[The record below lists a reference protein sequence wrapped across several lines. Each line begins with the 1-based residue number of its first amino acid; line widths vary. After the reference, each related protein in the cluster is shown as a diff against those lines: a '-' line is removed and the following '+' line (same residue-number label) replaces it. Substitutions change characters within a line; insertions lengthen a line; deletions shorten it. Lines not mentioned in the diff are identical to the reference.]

1 MERCKANVR
10 ASYPEVL
17 GVSIGGWLDE
27 EAVWNVDGDVNLFDR
42 CARAKTNVFIFWWLL
57 HFSFPLQA
65 DSYVVHDT
73 AGKIEILLDRCRE
86 VSRNNCYRVSYL
98 VVAAPTCPT
107 SPSQLSRP
115 DC

>member
-1 MERCKANVR
+1 M
-10 ASYPEVL
+10 YEVL

-42 CARAKTNVFIFWWLL
+42 CARGETSVFIFWWLL

-65 DSYVVHDT
+65 DSYVVQDT